1 MPLHLSLTLADDMH
15 RVHAALRHDLDRLP
29 DVLAVP
35 AEARRFLGELR
46 DHLRQ
51 HFRCEEE
58 GGYMSTVL
66 QRRPQSE
73 RAVRQLLAEHRP
85 LLEGLDALLKE
96 VGTAERIDDGF
107 RARVRTWAELLRRHE
122 AEENVLVEDAF
133 NQDIGQDD

>member
-1 MPLHLSLTLADDMH
+1 MPLHLKLTLADDMH
-15 RVHAALRHDLDRLP
+15 RVHAALRHDLERLP
-29 DVLAVP
+29 EVLAAP
-35 AEARRFLGELR
+35 DRARQFLAELR
-46 DHLRQ
+46 AHVAQ

-58 GGYMSTVL
+58 GGYMATVL

-96 VGTAERIDDGF
+96 VGAAERIDEGF
-107 RARVRTWAELLRRHE
+107 RARVGAWAELLRRHE

-133 NQDIGQDD
+133 NQDIGQED